1 MTTTAQKFKQKAK
14 HIAFDEK
21 HRATIDFNISRYDKA
36 FEKGLQR
43 YKDIE
48 KAKSAAAAIKQ
59 EVLTNWDK
67 YLLQFEEK
75 ATQNG
80 IKVLW
85 ATDTQEAQK
94 LIKNIL
100 LKKQAKLLVKSKSMT
115 TEEIEFN
122 DTATSIGV
130 TSIETD
136 LGEFIVQVAGEK
148 PYHIVTPAMH
158 KSKKDIALLFH
169 QKLNTP
175 KESTPE
181 ELTAHVRDLIRE
193 QFRTADIGVTG
204 ANFLVAD
211 VGGVGLT
218 ENEGNGLMTTAFP
231 QTHIVIAGIEKIIP
245 RMEDLGLFFPL
256 LAAHGTGQQMTAYNT
271 LFTAPKHNNETDGA
285 TEMYVI
291 LLDNGRTTVYDQEDT
306 YKALSCIRC
315 GACLNGCPIYKTI
328 GGYTY
333 DSTYSGPIGSVL
345 TPFFKGMKA
354 YGHLSF
360 ASSLCG
366 RCAEVCPVKIPL
378 TDLLLSNRK
387 KMVSTQKRPFVE
399 KAGIK
404 GFQLISSQRVGFDIA
419 PSVLKNIATAPF
431 NYIGWGSYRKM
442 PIFAKKTFSQQYR
455 DKLKQQKKE

>member
-1 MTTTAQKFKQKAK
+1 MTATTAQKFKKKAQK
-14 HIAFDEK
+14 IAFDKK
-21 HRATIDFNISRYDKA
+21 HRATIKFNISRYDKA

-43 YKDIE
+43 YLNVE
-48 KAKSAAAAIKQ
+48 KAKSTAAAIKQ
-59 EVLTNWDK
+59 DVLANWDK

-80 IKVLW
+80 IKVKW
-85 ATDTQEAQK
+85 AKNTQEAQK
-94 LIKNIL
+94 IIKNIL
-100 LKKQAKLLVKSKSMT
+100 IEKQAKLVVKSKSMT
-115 TEEIEFN
+115 TEEIDFN
-122 DTATSIGV
+122 QTAQEVGT

-136 LGEFIVQVAGEK
+136 LGEFIVQIAGEK

-158 KSKKDIALLFH
+158 KSKTDIAQLFH
-169 QKLNTP
+169 KKLNTP
-175 KESTPE
+175 KDSTPE
-181 ELTAHVRDLIRE
+181 ELTAHVRKIIR
-193 QFRTADIGVTG
+193 QKFTTADIGVTG
-204 ANFLVAD
+204 ANFLVAN

-231 QTHIVIAGIEKIIP
+231 RTHIVIAGIEKIIP
-245 RMEDLGLFFPL
+245 RMEHLGLFFPL

-271 LFTAPKHNNETDGA
+271 LFTAPRKETENDGA
-285 TEMYVI
+285 EEMYVI
-291 LLDNGRTTVYDQEDT
+291 LLDNGRTTVFDQEDT

-345 TPFFKGMKA
+345 TPFFKGMKD

-387 KMVSTQKRPFVE
+387 KMVENERRPFVE
-399 KAGIK
+399 KIGIK
-404 GFQLISSQRVGFDIA
+404 GFRLLTSQRIGFDIA
-419 PSVLKNIATAPF
+419 PAKLKNIATAPF
-431 NYIGWGSYRKM
+431 NHIGWGTYRKM
-442 PIFAKKTFSQQYR
+442 PIFAKKTFSQQY
-455 DKLKQQKKE
+455 KKKQKQ